1 VECTERCGPSSVR
14 TKGLSEEPV
23 SKNLTNSCTS
33 SILGI
38 AFSYT
43 TKEGECVSSSEIITL
58 VCGILKSNNVAI
70 LGKAIKLMKIIKT
83 NMLQKFFSVFS
94 FLQEANIKTHDS
106 KNKPSD
112 RIYLNINNN

>member
-1 VECTERCGPSSVR
+1 
-14 TKGLSEEPV
+14 
-23 SKNLTNSCTS
+23 
-33 SILGI
+33 
-38 AFSYT
+38 
-43 TKEGECVSSSEIITL
+43 
-58 VCGILKSNNVAI
+58 
-70 LGKAIKLMKIIKT
+70 MKIIKT